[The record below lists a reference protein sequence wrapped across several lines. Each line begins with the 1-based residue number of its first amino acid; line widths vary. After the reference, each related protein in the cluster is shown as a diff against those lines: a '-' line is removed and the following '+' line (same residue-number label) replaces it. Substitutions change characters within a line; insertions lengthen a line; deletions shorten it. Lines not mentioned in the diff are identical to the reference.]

1 MAPPSA
7 RKSRPSHPSATV
19 TGNSTPSSLMRIA
32 RKRAA
37 YFVREHFTVAYAKSL
52 LVDPARLGIVSW
64 VILLVELVLNVLVV
78 QRVRYTE
85 IDWRAY
91 MQECEG
97 FLNGTTNYA
106 ELRGTIIL
114 IFRCGKHTKTVYL

>member
-1 MAPPSA
+1 MAPP
-7 RKSRPSHPSATV
+7 RKSRPHSPHTSSTLKWAGKRFSAFSHDYLTV
-19 TGNSTPSSLMRIA
+19 D
-32 RKRAA
+32 
-37 YFVREHFTVAYAKSL
+37 YAKSL
-52 LVDPARLGIVSW
+52 LFDPARLSIVTW
-64 VILLVELVLNVLVV
+64 AILLAELVLNVLVV

-106 ELRGTIIL
+106 ELRGEY
-114 IFRCGKHTKTVYL
+114 RYK

>member
-1 MAPPSA
+1 MAPPPSA
-7 RKSRPSHPSATV
+7 RKSRPHPHQASSISLKNT
-19 TGNSTPSSLMRIA
+19 TPSTLLRIA

-37 YFVREHFTVAYAKSL
+37 CFVRDHLTVDYAKSL
-52 LVDPARLGIVSW
+52 LFDPARLGVVSW
-64 VILLVELVLNVLVV
+64 AILFVELVLNVLVV
-78 QRVRYTE
+78 QNVRYTE

-106 ELRGTIIL
+106 ELRGW
-114 IFRCGKHTKTVYL
+114 

>member
-1 MAPPSA
+1 MAPP
-7 RKSRPSHPSATV
+7 RKSRPHSPHSSNPFRSASKRFSAFSHNYLT
-19 TGNSTPSSLMRIA
+19 ID
-32 RKRAA
+32 
-37 YFVREHFTVAYAKSL
+37 YAKSL
-52 LVDPARLGIVSW
+52 LFDPARLGIVCW
-64 VILLVELVLNVLVV
+64 AILLVELVLNVLVV

-106 ELRGTIIL
+106 ELRGE
-114 IFRCGKHTKTVYL
+114 